1 MRGPGGPRTTL
12 SGMCPLAPAHLA
24 CPHYVIVDGNV
35 CRIMRHHCQFICNSH
50 LVCMTEL
57 VQNTID
63 LSDEIMSRHHFL
75 TLRDTGEVLHF
86 DGSTY
91 NLGGEHII
99 REEIERLAGKR
110 TRYTYSEILAKV
122 KHSTYVNRDV
132 FDDAPMFVNTVGGI
146 LYMTKRWMLPHD
158 PTRLFRNK
166 LNARYDPTTTPTRFM
181 RFLSEVIEDP
191 HDR

>member
-1 MRGPGGPRTTL
+1 
-12 SGMCPLAPAHLA
+12 
-24 CPHYVIVDGNV
+24 
-35 CRIMRHHCQFICNSH
+35 
-50 LVCMTEL
+50 MTEL

-63 LSDEIMSRHHFL
+63 LYDEIMSRHHFL

-99 REEIERLAGKR
+99 REEIERLAGR
-110 TRYTYSEILAKV
+110 CTRYTYFEILAKV
-122 KHSTYVNRDV
+122 KYSTCVNRDV

-146 LYMTKRWMLPHD
+146 LYMTKRRGCYRMTQQGCSVTNSML
-158 PTRLFRNK
+158 
-166 LNARYDPTTTPTRFM
+166 RYDPTTTPTRFM

-191 HDR
+191 HDRQNIIEMFSAALLQNAFNPKKAVILVGDGSQR